1 MTQPQVQLVIKY
13 WTIKEKLYLIAV
25 TGILW
30 PVMFEAHSAF
40 TRFCSFDL

>member
-13 WTIKEKLYLIAV
+13 WTIKEKVYLIAL
-25 TGILW
+25 ILW